1 MLDKFNKYNTE
12 NDLFRP
18 EDKLLVTV
26 SGGVDSIV
34 LCHLLKKY
42 NANFA
47 IAHCNFGLRAE
58 ESDKDE
64 CFVEELA
71 EALEVNIHIKK
82 FDTKEYL
89 KNAGISIQMA
99 ARELRYQWFSEL
111 AKQKGYKYILTAH
124 HQNDLL
130 ETVLL
135 NLIRGTGIAGLHG
148 IKPKAGNII
157 RPLLFATKEHVLK
170 YAEENNLDWREDSS
184 NESAKYQRNLL
195 RLEVIPILK
204 KINSNL
210 EQTLHQSVEK
220 ISAAEAIFNQ
230 YIEGCRIDFLT
241 KREHYVSL
249 EFEFLKE
256 EIEPHLILFELLRPY
271 GFNYSQSED
280 ILRNLDN
287 DAGKKYISST
297 YILVKDRTE
306 LIITEKSETNI
317 FLHIQIE
324 SNTHQIYFPWSDSTI
339 KIQTTTGFEKTND
352 FSVAYLNYEKL
363 KFPITARLW
372 KEGDSFHPLGMK
384 GKKKVSDFLND
395 LKIPLNLKENV
406 SVILSGEDIVWVVG
420 YRIDERYKAEFNQKT
435 LQFTAHGLN
444 RGL

>member
-148 IKPKAGNII
+148 IKPKSGNII

-339 KIQTTTGFEKTND
+339 KIQTTTGFEKTNN

-444 RGL
+444 HGL